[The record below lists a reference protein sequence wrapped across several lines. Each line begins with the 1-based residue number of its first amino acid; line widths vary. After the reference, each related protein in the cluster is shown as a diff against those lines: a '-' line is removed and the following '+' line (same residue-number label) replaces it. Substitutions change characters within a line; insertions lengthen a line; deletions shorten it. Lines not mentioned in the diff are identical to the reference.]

1 MSSNVVY
8 KCLACDW
15 NDVCRDW
22 WVLETALSSALLS
35 NITVLKGR
43 LSALPRVLG
52 WPDIGARADDSTWGA
67 GCGVQAHF

>member
-1 MSSNVVY
+1 MLYTGVLHVTG
-8 KCLACDW
+8 

-22 WVLETALSSALLS
+22 WALETALSSAFLS
-35 NITVLKGR
+35 DITVLKGQ

-52 WPDIGARADDSTWGA
+52 WPDIGACADDFSRGA